1 MSLSRLRIT
10 LTVTRAFDQDSGLID
25 GERPG
30 PQINIRPAQAE
41 YLTTAQAVKRQAPLR
56 DGLAGL
62 DPGAH
67 LQGFVARGED
77 GDVQSVTTSRRPGA
91 NR

>member
-1 MSLSRLRIT
+1 
-10 LTVTRAFDQDSGLID
+10 
-25 GERPG
+25 
-30 PQINIRPAQAE
+30 
-41 YLTTAQAVKRQAPLR
+41 
-56 DGLAGL
+56 LAGL

>member
-1 MSLSRLRIT
+1 MSTMSLSRLRIT

-30 PQINIRPAQAE
+30 RQINIRPAQTE

-56 DGLAGL
+56 DGLGGL
-62 DPGAH
+62 DPAPTCKDSSPAGKT
-67 LQGFVARGED
+67 G
-77 GDVQSVTTSRRPGA
+77 TYSR
-91 NR
+91 